1 MSDLAKRQQ
10 AFLAAILDDR
20 TPMPQGWGKAQAAG
34 MEVYRGNYR
43 SALMDVLADTFER
56 TRRYVGEAPFRQVS
70 MHHII
75 THPPAGWTID
85 EAGEGF
91 AQTCADLFR
100 DNPEAGE
107 LAWLEWSMR
116 LLATAPDIAPLTA
129 QDFAA
134 ASADFVDEEWSNLRL
149 AFAPGATARLV
160 GHDLDAL
167 WRALGEEGGEITQ
180 VRLPAPL
187 CCLVWREGERPT
199 FKLVEADHATAFAA
213 MVEGATYAE
222 VIGLLIGEEA
232 DPSPEAIQQA
242 AQHAAMRAGAMLGAW
257 LNEGLVTALNP

>member
-10 AFLAAILDDR
+10 AFLAAILDDAA
-20 TPMPQGWGKAQAAG
+20 PMPQAWGNSQAAG
-34 MEVYRGNYR
+34 MDVYRGNYR

-56 TRRYVGEAPFRQVS
+56 TRRYVGQQPFRQVS

-91 AQTCADLFR
+91 AQTCAELFR

-107 LAWLEWSMR
+107 LAWLEWALR
-116 LLATAPDIAPLTA
+116 LLATAPDSAPLTA

-134 ASADFVDEEWSNLRL
+134 ASADFGDEEWSNLRL
-149 AFAPGATARLV
+149 GFAPRATARLV
-160 GHDLDAL
+160 GHDLEAL
-167 WRALGEEGGEITQ
+167 WRALGEEGGEMPQ
-180 VRLPAPL
+180 VVLPAPQ

-199 FKLVEADHATAFAA
+199 FKLVEADHDAAFAA
-213 MVEGATYAE
+213 MAGGASYAE
-222 VIGLLIGEEA
+222 VIALLIGE
-232 DPSPEAIQQA
+232 DPEPSAEAIQQ
-242 AQHAAMRAGAMLGAW
+242 AAMRAGAMLGVW